1 MIDIFEKLKIWHEE
15 QHRRDIKSAFELG
28 DMIVTAMINTKMT
41 NYAIIQRIRKEL
53 GDMAFSVAYYN
64 RAAKLS
70 RVFTGNQ
77 REVIISRGV
86 SLDRAEILAGHA
98 YDGKK
103 RIKYVNDIKTG
114 KIKTWSMIRGKNEAK
129 HLKET
134 EVLRHGITYGSDVV
148 AIQIKNFGEFGREL
162 MHDGLRSLVS
172 QVPQDALTDE
182 LNKAIDDCNKRGL
195 SLKRYMQ
202 II

>member
-1 MIDIFEKLKIWHEE
+1 MDDIFEKLKVWHEE

-53 GDMAFSVAYYN
+53 GDLAFSVAYYN

-77 REVIISRGV
+77 RDIIISRGV

-98 YDGKK
+98 YDGH
-103 RIKYVNDIKTG
+103 RRAKYVNDIKSG
-114 KIKTWSMIRGKNEAK
+114 KIKAWSMIRGKNEAK

-134 EVLRHGITYGSDVV
+134 EVLRHGLVYGSDVV
-148 AIQIKNFGEFGREL
+148 AIQIKNFGEFGREY

-172 QVPQDALTDE
+172 QVSEDVLKDE
-182 LNKAIDDCNKRGL
+182 MNKAVDDCNKRGL
-195 SLKRYMQ
+195 KLRRYSL
-202 II
+202 I